1 VTPLFPFGYGL
12 SYTSFQYSDLQ
23 IQPSPD
29 GATGD
34 VTVSATVTNTGS
46 RAGADVAQL
55 YLDDPASVGEPPRQL
70 AGFQRVSLAP
80 GQSQQV
86 TFQVT
91 PRSEEWWDAS
101 ANGWSSSPG
110 AYGVYV
116 GDSSALSDLPLSGSF
131 SLATTPGSREVSV
144 SAPSSMASGK
154 PATVTVSLSA
164 SGTQTLNQ
172 VKLAL
177 QLPDGWTAQPL
188 DRARFTDVAPGT
200 ALSTRFQVV
209 PAVVSR
215 NQNEVVHATAS
226 LGPDLSR
233 ESGATTLVTK

>member
-1 VTPLFPFGYGL
+1 
-12 SYTSFQYSDLQ
+12 
-23 IQPSPD
+23 
-29 GATGD
+29 
-34 VTVSATVTNTGS
+34 
-46 RAGADVAQL
+46 
-55 YLDDPASVGEPPRQL
+55 
-70 AGFQRVSLAP
+70 
-80 GQSQQV
+80 V

-91 PRSEEWWDAS
+91 PRSEEWWDTS
-101 ANGWSSSPG
+101 ADGWSSTPG

-131 SLATTPGSREVSV
+131 TLATTPGSREVSV

-154 PATVTVSLSA
+154 PATVTVSLTA

-188 DRARFTDVAPGT
+188 DRARFAEVAPGT

-233 ESGATTLVTK
+233 ESGAITLVTK